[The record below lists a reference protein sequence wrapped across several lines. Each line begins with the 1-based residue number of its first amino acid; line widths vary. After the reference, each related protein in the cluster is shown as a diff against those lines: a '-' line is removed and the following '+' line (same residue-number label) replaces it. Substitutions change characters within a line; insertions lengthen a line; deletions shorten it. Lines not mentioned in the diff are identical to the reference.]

1 MTPLYLD
8 CNQYKAFV
16 SSGNCCCHLG
26 KKEQYDQLL
35 KEQYDQLLAELA
47 LRCDHKKRTCVH
59 LCAELRHE
67 LREGCVAIT
76 IA

>member
-26 KKEQYDQLL
+26 KKER
-35 KEQYDQLLAELA
+35 YDQLLAELA

-76 IA
+76 ID